1 MTAPLDNLQDFYQ
14 PVPPAWTPQ
23 TIGWYVLFA
32 IVGILIVWVTIYSVR
47 RWLANRYRREA
58 LRQLALLPPEQFST
72 LLKRT
77 SLTAWPREK
86 VASLTGEAWLDF
98 LNASASD
105 ELFRDAPGNRIE
117 EVALQRVVLS
127 AQDQQELRKLAA
139 EWIRRHRV
147 QA

>member
-1 MTAPLDNLQDFYQ
+1 MTSPLDNLQDFYQ
-14 PVPPAWTPQ
+14 PPPPVWTPQ
-23 TIGWYVLFA
+23 TAGWYVLFGVVA
-32 IVGILIVWVTIYSVR
+32 ILIVWVTIYSIR

-86 VASLTGEAWLDF
+86 VASLTSKTWLDF
-98 LNASASD
+98 LNTSASG
-105 ELFRDAPGNRIE
+105 ELFRNAPGNRIE

-127 AQDQQELRKLAA
+127 PQDEQYLRKLAA